1 MTVTAIK
8 KDPEK
13 LTMAFTAEFDAT
25 PERVWQLW
33 EDPSLFEKWW
43 GPPEY
48 PATVVDHEFKPGGK
62 VRYYMT
68 GPDGEKYH
76 VFSEFISMEP
86 PSSLELGDG
95 FLDDDGN
102 EVEGMPTMTSRVDIS
117 DIGGATRMVIT
128 TTFPSLEAME
138 QLIEMGA
145 EEGMKGSLSQVD
157 DLLAAMP

>member
-1 MTVTAIK
+1 MTVTAVH
-8 KDPEK
+8 KDPDN

-33 EDPSLFEKWW
+33 EDPRLFEKWW

-48 PATVVDHEFKPGGK
+48 PATVVDHEFRPGGR

-68 GPDGEKYH
+68 GPEGEKYH
-76 VFSEFISMEP
+76 GWSQIVALDP
-86 PSSLELGDG
+86 PRSLEFMDG

-102 EVEGMPTMTSRVDIS
+102 EVAEMPSMTSRVDIT
-117 DIGGATRMVIT
+117 DIGNATRMVIT

-138 QLIEMGA
+138 QLIAMGA
-145 EEGMKGSLSQVD
+145 EEGMKLALGQVD
-157 DLLAAMP
+157 ALLAG

>member
-1 MTVTAIK
+1 MTVTAIH

-33 EDPSLFEKWW
+33 ADPRLFEKWW

-48 PATVVDHEFKPGGK
+48 PATVVDHEFAPGGK

-68 GPDGEKYH
+68 GPEGEKYH
-76 VFSEFISMEP
+76 GASEFVALDP
-86 PSSLELGDG
+86 PKTIEFTDV

-102 EVEGMPTMTSRVDIS
+102 EVEGMPTMTSRVEIG
-117 DIGGATRMVIT
+117 DIGSGSRMVIT

-145 EEGMKGSLSQVD
+145 EEGMKMALGQVD
-157 DLLAAMP
+157 ALLAEMP

>member
-1 MTVTAIK
+1 MTVTAIT

-25 PERVWQLW
+25 PDRVWQLW
-33 EDPSLFEKWW
+33 KDPSLFEKWW

-68 GPDGEKYH
+68 GPEGEKYH
-76 VFSEFISMEP
+76 GASEFVALDP
-86 PSSLELGDG
+86 PKSLEFTDV

-102 EVEGMPTMTSRVDIS
+102 EVDEMPTMTSRVDIS
-117 DIGGATRMVIT
+117 DLGIATRMVIT
-128 TTFPSLEAME
+128 TTFPSVEAME

-145 EEGMKGSLSQVD
+145 EEGMKGSLGQID
-157 DLLAAMP
+157 ALLAAVA

>member
-1 MTVTAIK
+1 MTVTAIH

-33 EDPSLFEKWW
+33 ENPRLFEKWW

-48 PATVVDHEFKPGGK
+48 PATVVDHEFRPGGR

-68 GPDGEKYH
+68 GPEGEKYH
-76 VFSEFISMEP
+76 GWSQILALDAPKTLEFA
-86 PSSLELGDG
+86 DG

-102 EVEGMPTMTSRVDIS
+102 EVDEMPSMTSRVDIA
-117 DIGGATRMVIT
+117 DIGNATRMVIT

-145 EEGMKGSLSQVD
+145 EEGMKLALGQVD
-157 DLLAAMP
+157 ALLAATG

>member
-1 MTVTAIK
+1 MTITAIH

-33 EDPSLFEKWW
+33 ADPQLFEKWW

-48 PATVVDHEFKPGGK
+48 PATVVDHEFTPGGK

-68 GPDGEKYH
+68 GPEGEKFH
-76 VFSEFISMEP
+76 GSSEIVALDP
-86 PSSLELGDG
+86 PRSLQFTDG

-102 EVEGMPTMTSRVDIS
+102 EIEGMPAMMNHVEIA
-117 DIGGATRMVIT
+117 DIGSGTRMVIT

-145 EEGMKGSLSQVD
+145 EEGMKGALGQID
-157 DLLAAMP
+157 ELLAAL